1 MHKPFHHI
9 APFCVTM
16 MGMKKVCRQ
25 KLAFAKRWL
34 GREAQQVRSMGRKR
48 LQRLENFFLKI
59 FSTGRIPGVIAT
71 AEHAGVS
78 SNGALNRR
86 R

>member
-1 MHKPFHHI
+1 MYKPFHHI

-16 MGMKKVCRQ
+16 MGMKKVCRE
-25 KLAFAKRWL
+25 KLAFAKQWV
-34 GREAQQVRSMGRKR
+34 GREAQQVRSNSRKR
-48 LQRLENFFLKI
+48 LQRLENFFLKM
-59 FSTGRIPGVIAT
+59 FSTGRMPGVITA

-78 SNGALNRR
+78 RDGDLNRR